1 VQKKTAKITKDI
13 RYHPTQGLKKCQ
25 PSFTKSTSELGMVEH
40 NLHVCALQKQRH
52 VAFGMFKTSLD
63 YIMSFWPIRAT

>member
-1 VQKKTAKITKDI
+1 MW
-13 RYHPTQGLKKCQ
+13 LMW
-25 PSFTKSTSELGMVEH
+25 KSACPASVKPWVRFPVLYKLGMVEH